1 MKKASKKTLIVIFLF
16 SLFILVVKADAATLY
31 FVPEAKMFGIGQE
44 FSVDVKIDSEDVFI
58 NATQATV
65 KFPNDI
71 LELLE
76 VDRVSSIFSF
86 WVEEPVI
93 SNEEGTISFIGGT
106 AKGVAGEAL
115 QVLRMKFKAK
125 GIGSAELTIS
135 DAVVTASDGKGTN
148 VLSTIVGTSIGIDT
162 EVIEPEKV
170 TPPTG
175 KPEGSIEEP
184 EKIDREPVLAKDLP
198 EEPELRV
205 SLYPDESQWYDHLG
219 EVIVIWDLPPDVTE
233 VATRLSKSPDKKPGD
248 IEEELFTGKS
258 FGTLEEGI
266 WYVRVQ
272 FKNNIGWGPL
282 AYYKISIDT
291 TPPLPFEI
299 EIDNHVSDNPTPEI
313 KYETQDSL
321 SGVSHSLIFI
331 DGKGPT
337 ESTEATTVLPVQP
350 PGKHTV
356 LVRVVDFAGNKVE
369 DDLEFEI
376 LPLPTPTI
384 TFLTKII
391 SEGELIFISGKTVPH
406 GFVDIKI
413 FDKAGQEIFTEV
425 STSDGLGNWEVVIER
440 TLAKG
445 EYTLSVSARDN
456 RGAVS
461 YPIAAQPL
469 KVKAKIVLSIGLID
483 LGWFEIFIIMIL
495 TVISVASISGWY
507 YVAAKQKREAYKTI
521 AGRDIDKLSTLLAD
535 DVKKLEARFKNIVSA
550 DPKAKAEIKF
560 YIGKVKGTI
569 VKMKKYLGKEI
580 EKLK

>member
-1 MKKASKKTLIVIFLF
+1 MKKVNKKIFIVAYLFFLF
-16 SLFILVVKADAATLY
+16 VFAVKVDAAVLY
-31 FVPEAKMFGIGQE
+31 FTPEAKMFDINQE
-44 FSVDVKIDSEDVFI
+44 FSIDIKIDSRDLFI
-58 NATQATV
+58 NAVQATV
-65 KFPNDI
+65 GFPNDI

-76 VDRVSSIFSF
+76 VDREDSTFNF
-86 WVEEPVI
+86 WVEEPII
-93 SNEEGTISFIGGT
+93 SNEEGTLSFIGGT

-125 GIGSAELTIS
+125 RVGLAELTIS

-148 VLSTIVGTSIGIDT
+148 VLSVIMGTSIGVGT
-162 EVIEPEKV
+162 EVIEPDKV

-205 SLYPDESQWYDHLG
+205 FLYPDESQWYDHLG
-219 EVIVIWDLPPDVTE
+219 EVIVIWELPSDITKVE
-233 VATRLSKSPDKKPGD
+233 TRLSQSRDKKSGN

-258 FGTLEEGI
+258 FGILEEGI
-266 WYVRVQ
+266 WYVRIQ
-272 FKNNIGWGPL
+272 FKNNIGWGPF

-299 EIDNHVSDNPTPEI
+299 EIDNQVSDNPTPEI

-321 SGVSHSLIFI
+321 SGISHTLIFI
-331 DGKGPT
+331 NGKGPI
-337 ESTEATTVLPVQP
+337 ESTKVATVLPVQP
-350 PGKHTV
+350 PGKHTA
-356 LVRVVDFAGNKVE
+356 LVRVFDFAGNSVE

-376 LPLPTPTI
+376 LPLPIPTI

-391 SEGELIFISGKTVPH
+391 SEGEPIFISGKTVPH

-413 FDKAGQEIFTEV
+413 FDKMSQEIFTEI
-425 STSDGLGNWEVVIER
+425 STSDGLGNWDVVIGR
-440 TLAKG
+440 TLTKG

-461 YPIAAQPL
+461 YSTVAQSL
-469 KVKAKIVLSIGLID
+469 KVKAKIVLSIGFVD

-495 TVISVASISGWY
+495 AIVSIASISAWY
-507 YVAAKQKREAYKTI
+507 YVIAKQKREAYKTI
-521 AGRDIDKLSTLLAD
+521 AVRDIDKLSTLLAND
-535 DVKKLEARFKNIVSA
+535 AKKLEDRLKDVFDVN
-550 DPKAKAEIKF
+550 PKTKAEIKF
-560 YIGKVKGTI
+560 YLGKMKETI
-569 VKMKKYLGKEI
+569 AKMKKYLGKEI